1 MEKDYYEVL
10 GVDQDASQR
19 EIKKA
24 YRKLALKYHPDK
36 SDDPDAEEKFKEIS
50 EAYAVLSDEEKRQR
64 YDRYGHAGIDQEY
77 SYEDIFRGADFSDIF
92 RDLGINLGFGDLFQQ
107 FFGGFGSQRQRPR
120 QGRDILYKL
129 DISLEDA
136 YFGNQQEIT
145 LNRRENCPTCD
156 GSGAA
161 PGSDVITCSK
171 CNGSGQV
178 QQSSRTAFGHF
189 TQITV
194 CPKCNGEG
202 TIVENPCQRCDGDGT
217 IRRRRTITVHIP
229 PGVQNGMRLRL
240 AGEGEAGEKG
250 APSGDMYVE
259 VHVRPHDDFQ
269 RRGDNLLTTKRISFP
284 QAALGS
290 QVEVT
295 TMNGSALL
303 EVPAGT
309 QNGDTFTLKKKGMP
323 RLRGSSHGNL
333 IVRVEVAVPTRL
345 SSKEKELIEAL
356 ADEMN
361 VETAQSWSD
370 RIFGRK
376 T

>member
-1 MEKDYYEVL
+1 MEKDYYDVL
-10 GVDQDASQR
+10 GVDKNASQQ

-64 YDRYGHAGIDQEY
+64 YDRYGRAGIDQEY
-77 SYEDIFRGADFSDIF
+77 SREDIFRGADFSDIF
-92 RDLGINLGFGDLFQQ
+92 GDLNFGDLFQQ
-107 FFGGFGSQRQRPR
+107 FFGGFGQRRQRPR

-129 DISLEDA
+129 EISLEDA
-136 YFGNQQEIT
+136 YHGNEKEVT
-145 LNRRENCPTCD
+145 LQRREQCPECD

-161 PGSDVITCSK
+161 PGSDVKTCPRCS
-171 CNGSGQV
+171 GSGQI

-194 CPKCNGEG
+194 CPKCQGEG
-202 TIVENPCQRCDGDGT
+202 TIVEEPCQRCGGDGT
-217 IRRRRTITVHIP
+217 VRQQRSITVQIP

-250 APSGDMYVE
+250 ARPGDMYVE
-259 VHVRPHDDFQ
+259 VHIRPHDEFKRQ
-269 RRGDNLLTTKRISFP
+269 GENLLTTKRISFP
-284 QAALGS
+284 KAALGG
-290 QVEVT
+290 QVDVATMDGNT
-295 TMNGSALL
+295 TLD
-303 EVPAGT
+303 VPAGT
-309 QNGDTFTLKKKGMP
+309 QNGDRFTLKGEGMP
-323 RLRGSSHGNL
+323 RLRGSDHGNL
-333 IVRVEVAVPTRL
+333 IVQAEVAVPTSLTARQ
-345 SSKEKELIEAL
+345 KELIREL
-356 ADEMN
+356 ADEMD
-361 VETAQSWSD
+361 VETAQSWSE

>member
-1 MEKDYYEVL
+1 MEKDYYDVL
-10 GVDQDASQR
+10 GVDKDASQQ

-50 EAYAVLSDEEKRQR
+50 EAYAVLSDQEKRQR

-92 RDLGINLGFGDLFQQ
+92 GDLGFNDIFKQ
-107 FFGGFGSQRQRPR
+107 FFGGFGGQRQRQR
-120 QGRDILYKL
+120 RGRDILYKL
-129 DISLEDA
+129 EISLEDA
-136 YFGNQQEIT
+136 YHGNEKEVT
-145 LNRRENCPTCD
+145 LNRREQCPECD
-156 GSGAA
+156 GSGAGA
-161 PGSDVITCSK
+161 DSDVTTCSK

-194 CPKCNGEG
+194 CPKCGGEG
-202 TIVENPCQRCDGDGT
+202 TIIEKPCPRCNGDGT
-217 IRRRRTITVHIP
+217 VRQRRTITVQIP
-229 PGVQNGMRLRL
+229 PGVQDGMRLRL
-240 AGEGEAGEKG
+240 AGEGEAGEKN

-259 VHVRPHDDFQ
+259 VHIRPHDDFKRQ
-269 RRGDNLLTTKRISFP
+269 GDTLLTTKHISFP
-284 QAALGS
+284 KAALGS
-290 QVEVT
+290 QVEVA
-295 TMNGSALL
+295 TMNGSASL
-303 EVPAGT
+303 EIPAGT
-309 QNGDTFTLKKKGMP
+309 QNGDTFTIKKKGMP
-323 RLRGSSHGNL
+323 RLRGSGHGDL
-333 IVRVEVAVPTRL
+333 VVRITVDVP
-345 SSKEKELIEAL
+345 SSLTSRQKELIHEL
-356 ADEMN
+356 ADEMD

>member
-1 MEKDYYEVL
+1 MEKDYYDVL
-10 GVDQDASQR
+10 GVDKDASQQ

-36 SDDPDAEEKFKEIS
+36 SDDPDAEEKFKGIS
-50 EAYAVLSDEEKRQR
+50 EAYAVLSDQEKRQR

-92 RDLGINLGFGDLFQQ
+92 GDLGFNDIFNQ
-107 FFGGFGSQRQRPR
+107 FFGGFGGRRQRQRR
-120 QGRDILYKL
+120 GRDILYRL

-136 YFGNQQEIT
+136 YHGDEKEVT
-145 LNRRENCPTCD
+145 LNRREQCPECD

-161 PGSDVITCSK
+161 PGSDVTTCSR

-194 CPKCNGEG
+194 CPKCGGEG
-202 TIVENPCQRCDGDGT
+202 TIIEKPCSRCNGDGT
-217 IRRRRTITVHIP
+217 IRQRRTITVQIP
-229 PGVQNGMRLRL
+229 PGVQDGMRLRL
-240 AGEGEAGEKG
+240 AGEGEAGEKN

-259 VHVRPHDDFQ
+259 VHIRPHDDFE
-269 RRGDNLLTTKRISFP
+269 RRDDTLLTTKHISFP
-284 QAALGS
+284 EAALGS
-290 QVEVT
+290 QVEVA
-295 TMNGSALL
+295 TMNGSASL
-303 EVPAGT
+303 EIPAGT
-309 QNGDTFTLKKKGMP
+309 QNGDTFTIKKKGMP
-323 RLRGSSHGNL
+323 RLRGSGHGDL
-333 IVRVEVAVPTRL
+333 VVRITVDVP
-345 SSKEKELIEAL
+345 SSLTAKQKELIHEL
-356 ADEMN
+356 ADEMD